1 MSGDL
6 WIGYIHVLESCSI
19 IGSEDEKYL
28 KKVNIS
34 KNRKDWEA
42 ITDQSNLIY
51 VFIPQNKDSR
61 TEKKK
66 KIKATKSEITLKG
79 DA

>member
-6 WIGYIHVLESCSI
+6 WIGYIHGLESCSI

-61 TEKKK
+61 TKKK
-66 KIKATKSEITLKG
+66 KKNKSN
-79 DA
+79 

>member
-19 IGSEDEKYL
+19 IGSEDEKNL
-28 KKVNIS
+28 KKVNNS

-61 TEKKK
+61 TKKK
-66 KIKATKSEITLKG
+66 KINKSN
-79 DA
+79 

>member
-6 WIGYIHVLESCSI
+6 WIGYIHVLESRSI
-19 IGSEDEKYL
+19 IGSEDEKNL

-42 ITDQSNLIY
+42 ITDQSNLIH
-51 VFIPQNKDSR
+51 VFIPQNKDSK
-61 TEKKK
+61 TEKKII
-66 KIKATKSEITLKG
+66 IKATKSEIALKG